1 MKIDNKI
8 KKQITESLNIDSFTE
23 EQKDKIIL
31 RLMENISL
39 ATGIAV
45 LENLSEMQKQ
55 ELQKILDSKK
65 VDKKM
70 VLDFFVNNI
79 ENLQG
84 IINKTAKETVDDFK
98 RIRNKK

>member
-1 MKIDNKI
+1 MKIENKI